1 MKALL
6 LPACF
11 AAVAAV
17 AGELKDPAEVARLWD
32 HTVDQSRQ
40 PVAPMRQ
47 TLSAQSEL
55 ASPAEAPRLLGKP
68 TVEASALPTPYRPG
82 PLYDAPS
89 HPRLR
94 PPPPVVPESVRPRL
108 DRTL

>member
-17 AGELKDPAEVARLWD
+17 AGELKDPAEVARHWD
-32 HTVDQSRQ
+32 QTVDQSRR

-55 ASPAEAPRLLGKP
+55 APPTEEPRLLSKP
-68 TVEASALPTPYRPG
+68 TLEVSALPTPNRPG

-94 PPPPVVPESVRPRL
+94 PPPTVVPENAIPRL
-108 DRTL
+108 DRAL